1 VSTASFG
8 AETPI
13 QFFGIGRATIV
24 AMHDCMGDRPPEKRS
39 GHDVARVMGVLFYP
53 SVTHQPSPAVAE
65 SLDPPNWVVFC
76 DGRRDGE
83 CLGGMAGG
91 KRLIVAEGLEL
102 KCVGSRKHRASIA
115 PQKFHVIEGP
125 QMSGP
130 NS

>member
-1 VSTASFG
+1 MV
-8 AETPI
+8 
-13 QFFGIGRATIV
+13 
-24 AMHDCMGDRPPEKRS
+24 
-39 GHDVARVMGVLFYP
+39 VLFYP
-53 SVTHQPSPAVAE
+53 SVTNQSCSAVAE
-65 SLDPPNWVVFC
+65 SLDPPNRAVFC

-102 KCVGSRKHRASIA
+102 KCVGSRKHRASVA
-115 PQKFHVIEGP
+115 PQKVHVIEGP